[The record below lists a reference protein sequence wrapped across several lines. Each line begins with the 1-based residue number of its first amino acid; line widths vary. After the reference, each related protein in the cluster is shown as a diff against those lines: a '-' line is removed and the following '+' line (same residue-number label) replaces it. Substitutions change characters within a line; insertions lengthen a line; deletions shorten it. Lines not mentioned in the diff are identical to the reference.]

1 MPMDQQQLDAL
12 TQLLT
17 KTLVDLALIAIPIV
31 GTYAARALHRFAA
44 ERRVAEWV
52 ATHRLFGHVARQAVL
67 AVEQTLQGAS
77 GSEKKAAALTR
88 ALVELRGHG
97 IPLTGALL
105 TALDDAIESEVL
117 GSLKVIEAELRR
129 PDAPPPTVAP
139 PSVGGA
145 QSRATS

>member
-1 MPMDQQQLDAL
+1 MPMDQQQRDAL

-31 GTYAARALHRFAA
+31 GTYAARALHAFAA
-44 ERRVAEWV
+44 ERRVAGWV
-52 ATHRLFGHVARQAVL
+52 VTHRLFEHVARQAVL

-97 IPLTGALL
+97 VPLTEAML
-105 TALDDAIESEVL
+105 TALDDAIESAVL

-129 PDAPPPTVAP
+129 PDAPATTVAP

-145 QSRATS
+145 QSPATS